1 MFKFGFDV
9 DEVDQPIADAFA
21 GGHPASGS
29 ANSHTQNTV
38 REDPS
43 KEIPIEDLLAALPHT
58 FSFSPFAVPLV
69 SKRTVVLARRDLFD
83 ARFQLIA
90 SDEDA
95 KTTDGRSDL
104 DFLDAPSDLV
114 PGVYEGGLKT
124 WECSLDLVDCLDS
137 IYGTEIARHL
147 KGKRVLELGCGTSI
161 PSLYLLRSIFA
172 AEPLEDA
179 GIEIHL
185 QDYNELVLRLVTLPN
200 VILSWYMSSAS
211 AEFRSSVSSQ
221 TDVQMSDNDAE
232 AEPLPT
238 ADATEPGEMPIT
250 RPLLDAFL
258 ASLRKYGVQ
267 LKFFSGSWATFD
279 VQRAGGPYQ
288 LVLTSET
295 IYRTDSLP
303 SLVDLLQR
311 ATAKPP
317 PKETPKDAASLTE
330 STAKLS
336 LTNEAALQN
345 LREEPSLC
353 LVAAKVVY
361 FGVGGGVNEFIHA
374 VESPPSSGSGG
385 KPKGVV
391 RTVWE
396 RIYGVKRA
404 VMQVL
409 WN

>member
-9 DEVDQPIADAFA
+9 DEVDEPIADAFA
-21 GGHPASGS
+21 SGHSASGS
-29 ANSHTQNTV
+29 ANSHTQNIV

-43 KEIPIEDLLAALPHT
+43 REIPIEDLLAALPHT

-90 SDEDA
+90 SDEDV

-172 AEPLEDA
+172 AEPSENA

-200 VILSWYMSSAS
+200 VILSWYMSPAS
-211 AEFRSSVSSQ
+211 AHFRSSVSSQ
-221 TDVQMSDNDAE
+221 TDVSMGDTDAE
-232 AEPLPT
+232 ADPLPT

-250 RPLLDAFL
+250 RALLDAFL
-258 ASLRKYGVQ
+258 ASLQKYGVQ

-311 ATAKPP
+311 ATEKPP
-317 PKETPKDAASLTE
+317 KDTSQDPASLTE
-330 STAKLS
+330 STAQLS
-336 LTNEAALQN
+336 LTDEAALQN
-345 LREEPSLC
+345 LSKEPSLC

-361 FGVGGGVNEFIHA
+361 FGVGGGVNEFIQA
-374 VESPPSSGSGG
+374 VESPPSSGTGG
-385 KPKGVV
+385 KPKGFV

-404 VMQVL
+404 VMQVI
-409 WN
+409 WD